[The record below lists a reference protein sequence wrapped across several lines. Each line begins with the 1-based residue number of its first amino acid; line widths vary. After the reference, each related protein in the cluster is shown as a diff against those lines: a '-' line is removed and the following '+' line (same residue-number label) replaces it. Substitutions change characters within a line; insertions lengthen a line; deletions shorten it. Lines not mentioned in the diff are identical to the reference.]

1 MRSKNGSAGRRPL
14 RPDGG
19 GLRAA
24 HDSPNT
30 VLTDTSIRAI
40 SAAVIAAMR
49 LLILLLTTARNW
61 SQSATELAPS
71 EGIATTIGGATLG
84 ELESGI
90 TRRCG
95 GRRLWRLRSAR
106 GTDDAR
112 VAGYR
117 KSARDR
123 PNTHDL
129 EDISRA
135 IRRSSRRSAW
145 RLPIARYRHERSEK
159 RDRFPLSAPSGRD
172 DRSWPPGRARSAVG

>member
-1 MRSKNGSAGRRPL
+1 MRLKRGSTGRGPL

-30 VLTDTSIRAI
+30 VLTDASIRAI

-49 LLILLLTTARNW
+49 LLILLFSTARNW

-90 TRRCG
+90 TPTVRRAAFMASSVSTRH
-95 GRRLWRLRSAR
+95 GRRPRCW
-106 GTDDAR
+106 
-112 VAGYR
+112 
-117 KSARDR
+117 
-123 PNTHDL
+123 
-129 EDISRA
+129 
-135 IRRSSRRSAW
+135 
-145 RLPIARYRHERSEK
+145 LP
-159 RDRFPLSAPSGRD
+159 
-172 DRSWPPGRARSAVG
+172 